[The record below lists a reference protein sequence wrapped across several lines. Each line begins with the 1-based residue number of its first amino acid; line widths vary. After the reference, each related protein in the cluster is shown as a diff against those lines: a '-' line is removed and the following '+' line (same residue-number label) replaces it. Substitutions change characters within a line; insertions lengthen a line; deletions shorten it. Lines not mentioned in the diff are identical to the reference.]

1 MLSQGLLEAVL
12 ICELLAEQRYGP
24 YLVRGRHISAS
35 LMAGR
40 AGNGHSRAWGVKES
54 YPSLPLLSISPAQPW
69 ILPTSC
75 PEWRVTP
82 AEGVRR
88 ERPHQWTAQTWQWL
102 WVWGALFQDS
112 CPLPCLPP
120 CLHYSCS
127 FWTLL
132 PFLFPMPY
140 SSSLLILLSLTA
152 TPFSLFLSAPAVL
165 GQKKEWGAKVRGK
178 SFTCPRCY

>member
-12 ICELLAEQRYGP
+12 ICELLAGQRYGP

-40 AGNGHSRAWGVKES
+40 AANGHSRAWGVKES
-54 YPSLPLLSISPAQPW
+54 YPSLPLLSISPAQPC

-75 PEWRVTP
+75 PQGRVSP

-88 ERPHQWTAQTWQWL
+88 ERPHQWTAQTWQRL

-112 CPLPCLPP
+112 CPLPCLPHVFIIHAASGLFFLSSSQCP
-120 CLHYSCS
+120 TPLLSPSCS
-127 FWTLL
+127 L
-132 PFLFPMPY
+132 
-140 SSSLLILLSLTA
+140 
-152 TPFSLFLSAPAVL
+152 
-165 GQKKEWGAKVRGK
+165 
-178 SFTCPRCY
+178 